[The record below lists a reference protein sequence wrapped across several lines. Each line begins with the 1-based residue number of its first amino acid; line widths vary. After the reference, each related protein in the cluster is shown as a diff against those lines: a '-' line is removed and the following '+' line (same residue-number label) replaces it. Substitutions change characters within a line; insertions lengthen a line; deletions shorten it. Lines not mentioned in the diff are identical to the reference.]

1 MSKVYIVQ
9 VQGWGDDEDAFYNT
23 GAYSTKEKADAA
35 LAELIAQAEADELD
49 DVVTNIEVITIDA

>member
-1 MSKVYIVQ
+1 MNKVYIVQ

-35 LAELIAQAEADELD
+35 LAELVAQAQEDELE
-49 DVVTNIEVITIDA
+49 VVTNVEVITVDA